1 MGVSVITV
9 ATADTKNSSRNSNHH
24 KAFYSGKECLY
35 MVAVYFE
42 RVNSIP
48 STSSRNS
55 SRLII
60 MLIEGAN
67 GSRCWVFTHD
77 PLF

>member
-9 ATADTKNSSRNSNHH
+9 ATADTKNSSWNSNHH
-24 KAFYSGKECLY
+24 KAFYSCKECLY